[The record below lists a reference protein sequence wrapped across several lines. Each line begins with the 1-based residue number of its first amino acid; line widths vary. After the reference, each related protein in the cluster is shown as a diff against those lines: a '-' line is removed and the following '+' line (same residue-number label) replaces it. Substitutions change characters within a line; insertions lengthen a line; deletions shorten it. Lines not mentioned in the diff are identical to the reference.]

1 MKIVL
6 LCTGYSLDADTPSLS
21 DEMAESLVRKGHEV
35 SVFVVNW
42 SKRPLGKPV
51 SIRNGQL
58 SVYVA
63 DPFQLNFGPQ
73 LVRKIAKWS
82 LSSMS
87 VLGQLLKFRW
97 ANKADVVVG
106 FSPATAMLV
115 PIVAMTALSKARTFL
130 VQWDF
135 FPNHHAQIGLLNGK
149 AMVRVLKRL
158 ETWLMRRFEV
168 IGCMSPRNIK
178 YLQGNYDLSSRQKI
192 VEFPIWSSFPQSG
205 RVARDRTR
213 EEFGLPAEASI
224 LVFGGQ
230 LSKGRGIEDIL
241 EAATQAAM
249 QGLSCVF
256 LIVGNGEQEGMVK
269 DAIAGGAR
277 NVMYMPGVTRKKYL
291 SLLSACD
298 IGIVSTVRG
307 VDVPTFPSKTLDYIN
322 IGLPVLASV
331 EEATDFGEFV
341 EGSGIGLAVQAGD
354 AVAFVHAIEQMI
366 STGPAAPWNNAQA
379 FARAREHFQVDRVS
393 DYLLESVG
401 QH

>member
-21 DEMAESLVRKGHEV
+21 DEMAEALVRKGHEV

-51 SIRNGQL
+51 SIRNEKL

-73 LVRKIAKWS
+73 LLRKIAKWT

-87 VLGQLLKFRW
+87 VVGQLLKFRRN
-97 ANKADVVVG
+97 NKADVVVG

-115 PIVAMTALSKARTFL
+115 PIVLMTAFSRARTFL

-135 FPNHHAQIGLLNGK
+135 FPNHHAQIGLLSGTM
-149 AMVRVLKRL
+149 MVRVLKWL

-168 IGCMSPRNIK
+168 IGCMSPKNIT
-178 YLQGNYDLSSRQKI
+178 YLLGNYNLSSRQKI
-192 VEFPIWSSFPQSG
+192 VELPIWSSFPPSG
-205 RVARDRTR
+205 HVGRGLARQ
-213 EEFGLPAEASI
+213 EFGLPADTTV

-241 EAATQAAM
+241 EAASQAAL
-249 QGLSCVF
+249 QALPCVF
-256 LIVGNGEQEGMVK
+256 LIVGNGEQEGMVR
-269 DAIAGGAR
+269 DAIGGGAH
-277 NVMYMPGVTRKKYL
+277 NVMHMAGLTRKKYL

-341 EGSGIGLAVQAGD
+341 KDSGIGLSVPAGD
-354 AVAFVHAIEQMI
+354 AGAFVRAIEQMI
-366 STGPAAPWNNAQA
+366 SAGPAAPWNNAQA
-379 FARAREHFQVDRVS
+379 FARARERFQVDGVS

>member
-21 DEMAESLVRKGHEV
+21 DEMAEALVRKGHDV

-42 SKRPLGKPV
+42 SKRPYGKPV
-51 SIRNGQL
+51 SVRNGRL
-58 SVYVA
+58 SVYIA
-63 DPFQLNFGPQ
+63 DPFQLPFGPP
-73 LVRKIAKWS
+73 LVKKVAKWT

-87 VLGQLLKFRW
+87 VVAQLLKFRRE
-97 ANKADVVVG
+97 NKADVVVG

-115 PIVAMTALSKARTFL
+115 PIVIMTALTRARTFL

-135 FPNHHAQIGLLNGK
+135 FPNHHAQIGLLQGE
-149 AMVRVLKRL
+149 VLVKGLKKL

-168 IGCMSPRNIK
+168 IGCMSPRNIA
-178 YLQGNYDLSSRQKI
+178 YLQHHYDLSPAQKI
-192 VEFPIWSSFPQSG
+192 VELPIWSSFPESSSE
-205 RVARDRTR
+205 ARDAARAS
-213 EEFGLPAEASI
+213 FGLPPDTTI

-241 EAATQAAM
+241 SAAKEAAQRAIP
-249 QGLSCVF
+249 CVF
-256 LIVGNGEQEGMVK
+256 LIVGNGEQEGMIK
-269 DAIAGGAR
+269 DAIGSGAHNLMHMAGL
-277 NVMYMPGVTRKKYL
+277 TRQKYL

-341 EGSGIGLAVQAGD
+341 EHSGIGLAIPAGNAIAFVQA
-354 AVAFVHAIEQMI
+354 IERMI
-366 STGPAAPWNNAQA
+366 AAGPTATWNNEKA
-379 FARAREHFQVDRVS
+379 FAETRQRFQVDRVS
-393 DYLLESVG
+393 DHLLESIG
-401 QH
+401 RH